1 MMTDEDGLSYLS
13 LGGGGGGQGPCVV
26 GVTTQGIGGGLGTT
40 QGVGRGFGITH
51 GVGGALGVIT
61 LLQLESSEQSL
72 SPLFC

>member
-1 MMTDEDGLSYLS
+1 MGGGGHTIFLSMGGGGHTIILS
-13 LGGGGGGQGPCVV
+13 MGGGGQG
-26 GVTTQGIGGGLGTT
+26 QGGGVGTT
-40 QGVGRGFGITH
+40 HGVGGGRITH